1 MSKAFLVKRG
11 FEVRYRH
18 VWYGEGVRV
27 IIDEGDHIEVFA
39 QGADGKPALQLD
51 RHGYET
57 LNPVAPPRGL
67 RIDTTQD
74 YGAVA

>member
-39 QGADGKPALQLD
+39 TGSDGRPDLQLG
-51 RHGYET
+51 RHGYEN
-57 LNPVAPPRGL
+57 LNPIAPPRGL
-67 RIDTTQD
+67 RIDSTLD
-74 YGAVA
+74 LSAIA